1 MKDFSARVIDNIRYF
16 VDIKQQ
22 EIWVRRTELET
33 AESEFQKLKDEG
45 KIASATFRP
54 EYSCNGSANFLVEYP
69 F

>member
-1 MKDFSARVIDNIRYF
+1 MKNFSVRVVNNIRYF
-16 VDIKQQ
+16 VGIKRH

-33 AESEFQKLKDEG
+33 AKKEFQNLQEKG

-54 EYSCNGSANFLVEYP
+54 EYSCNGSVNFLVEYP